1 MKKITSLSNKS
12 FFRIWLGYHLLILIA
27 FVAVFFANGRK
38 ITIDSD
44 LFNMMPK
51 PAMKK
56 ALSAADEKL
65 TQMSGQNMFILASNE
80 DFSKA
85 KEAAIELYEKMIASD
100 KFENVSL
107 YQDLS
112 AMNETINFV
121 EKNRTN
127 LLGENDILLLENGG
141 AEQFAENA
149 LGKVYGSFTMT
160 NLSNIEE
167 DPFLLSEN
175 ALENYLAKLSASGT
189 SMSLKDG
196 VLASFV
202 KPEGID
208 GIENPRWYVMI
219 RSSLSKKGSVL
230 ASHENGVE
238 FLNQAT
244 SEIESRSNG
253 ETHFVFSGT
262 PFHSYK
268 ASSNAST
275 EISVISTVSILIVVV
290 ILLFVFRSPLP
301 IFASVSSILVSIL
314 AAFMATISVFG
325 KMHVLTL
332 VFGTSLIGSCIDYS
346 LHFFINWK
354 ANLALKSGAEIRT
367 FLFKGLSLSL
377 LSTVLCY
384 FVLLFAPFN
393 LLRQMSVFSS
403 AGILST
409 FLTAV
414 CVYPMIKIPSEKRTV
429 FGFGKY
435 CPNVFRKPKQ
445 LSGNVTTQNDLSN
458 EKKKHLAFS
467 DSFRKSA
474 SKRII
479 GRCGISAMFVFCIAT
494 LLITG
499 IAEKKVVSTRLNHQ
513 TTSLNPSV
521 SASNVFGGNSKK
533 KNPLIKF
540 FRIEN
545 NIGRLYKMEGKE
557 FQNEKEAAQIL
568 KYSPSAWFI
577 VSGESVQKTLENEE
591 KVTRALEKIN
601 AGKEKSGYVCTSLFV
616 PSIAS
621 QKKSRAAAEKLLP
634 FAKQQFLLLGYS
646 ETEAESLS
654 RKLEDNFYKTSDDFI
669 EIGKNVP
676 DFIEESVKSAWIG
689 EIDGKY
695 YSVVLPVSVT
705 DYDAYKSIADNEDI
719 FMISKVREINED
731 LDSLSCTIIAF
742 FVIVYIVIFAVLKF
756 FYNWKESLK
765 IISVPILIVLSISA
779 VFALL
784 KIRLEFFSITGM
796 ILVFGL
802 GLDYIIYM
810 VEDERRNKNRKNEN
824 CENANNPADAN
835 REIVADCENA
845 DCGNAN
851 CGNSERNT
859 KNRLESFAVLL
870 SFVTTAVSFGA
881 LALSKFVPVQ
891 MIGLSIFVG
900 LTAAFV
906 STVFYTMKDD

>member
-12 FFRIWLGYHLLILIA
+12 FFRIWLFYHILILLAFIA
-27 FVAVFFANGRK
+27 AFFINGRK

-65 TQMSGQNMFILASNE
+65 TEMSGQNMFILASNE

-85 KEAAIELYEKMIASD
+85 KNAATELYEKMILQD
-100 KFENVSL
+100 KFENVSF
-107 YQDLS
+107 YQDMS
-112 AMNETINFV
+112 AMNETLSFV
-121 EKNRTN
+121 ESNRTN
-127 LLGENDILLLENGG
+127 LLGKNDISLLENGG
-141 AEQFAENA
+141 AEQFAQNA
-149 LGKVYGSFTMT
+149 LSKIYGTFTMT

-167 DPFLLSEN
+167 DPFLLSES

-196 VLASFV
+196 VLASFA

-208 GIENPRWYVMI
+208 GIENARWYVMI
-219 RSSLSKKGSVL
+219 RASLSKKGSVL
-230 ASHENGVE
+230 ASEENGVE
-238 FLNQAT
+238 FINQAAN
-244 SEIESRSNG
+244 EIENTNEG
-253 ETHFVFSGT
+253 THFVFSGT

-268 ASSNAST
+268 ASSNASK
-275 EISVISTVSILIVVV
+275 EISVISAFSILIVVV
-290 ILLFVFRSPLP
+290 ILLFVFHAPLP
-301 IFASVSSILVSIL
+301 IFASVASILVSVL
-314 AAFMATISVFG
+314 AAFMATIAVFG

-393 LLRQMSVFSS
+393 LLRQMSVFSI

-409 FLTAV
+409 FLTAI
-414 CVYPMIKIPSEKRTV
+414 CIYPMMKIPNEKRTIFIFKKSGFDNAQPCETCNSEKRS
-429 FGFGKY
+429 Y
-435 CPNVFRKPKQ
+435 
-445 LSGNVTTQNDLSN
+445 
-458 EKKKHLAFS
+458 KH
-467 DSFRKSA
+467 SF
-474 SKRII
+474 SKRVAGRI
-479 GRCGISAMFVFCIAT
+479 GIAAMFVFCVAT

-499 IAEKKVVSTRLNHQ
+499 IAEKKSNIDVIS
-513 TTSLNPSV
+513 TSLNPRV
-521 SASNVFGGNSKK
+521 STTLNHQNATLDNRS
-533 KNPLIKF
+533 KNPLIRF

-577 VSGESVQKTLENEE
+577 VSGKTVQETLENEE
-591 KVTRALEKIN
+591 KVTRALDKIN
-601 AGKEKSGYVCTSLFV
+601 AENKTGYVCASLFV

-621 QKKSRAAAEKLLP
+621 QKKSKMAAEKLLP
-634 FAKQQFLLLGYS
+634 FGEQQFLFLGYS
-646 ETEAESLS
+646 DAEAKSLS
-654 RKLEDNFYKTSDDFI
+654 QKLKDNFYKSQNDFI

-676 DFIEESVKSAWIG
+676 DFIENSIKSAWIG

-695 YSVVLPVSVT
+695 YSVVLPVRVT
-705 DYDAYKSIADNEDI
+705 DYDAYKKIADNENI

-731 LDSLSCTIIAF
+731 LDRLSCTILAF
-742 FVIVYIVIFAVLKF
+742 FVIVYVVIFAVLKF

-765 IISVPILIVLSISA
+765 IISVPILIVLCISA
-779 VFALL
+779 IFALL
-784 KIRLEFFSITGM
+784 KIKLEFFSITGM

-810 VEDERRNKNRKNEN
+810 IEDEKRRNNKSCSAK
-824 CENANNPADAN
+824 
-835 REIVADCENA
+835 
-845 DCGNAN
+845 
-851 CGNSERNT
+851 SS
-859 KNRLESFAVLL
+859 LESFAVLL

-891 MIGLSIFVG
+891 MIGLAIFVG
-900 LTAAFV
+900 LCTAFL

>member
-12 FFRIWLGYHLLILIA
+12 FFRIWLGYHLLILLS

-85 KEAAIELYEKMIASD
+85 KSAAAELYEKMILSD

-107 YQDLS
+107 YQDMQ
-112 AMNETINFV
+112 AMNETIDFV
-121 EKNRTN
+121 EKNRAN
-127 LLGENDILLLENGG
+127 LLGENDISLLENGG

-149 LGKVYGSFTMT
+149 LSKIYGTFTMT
-160 NLSNIEE
+160 NLSNLEK
-167 DPFLLSEN
+167 DPFLLSES

-196 VLASFV
+196 VLASFL

-238 FLNQAT
+238 FLNQVT
-244 SEIESRSNG
+244 NEIENESGNEG
-253 ETHFVFSGT
+253 THFVFSGT

-268 ASSNAST
+268 ASSNASK

-301 IFASVSSILVSIL
+301 ILCSVASILVSVL

-414 CVYPMIKIPSEKRTV
+414 CIYPMMKIPDEKRTI
-429 FGFGKY
+429 FGFGRY
-435 CPNVFRKPKQ
+435 CPNVFREPQ
-445 LSGNVTTQNDLSN
+445 QPSGNVTTQNDLSN
-458 EKKKHLAFS
+458 EKKKHLTFS
-467 DSFRKSA
+467 DSFRQSA

-479 GRCGISAMFVFCIAT
+479 GRCGIAAMFVFCVAT

-499 IAEKKVVSTRLNHQ
+499 IAENKAKTGVVSTMLNPRVS
-513 TTSLNPSV
+513 TTLNPSV
-521 SASNVFGGNSKK
+521 STANVFGGNSKK

-557 FQNEKEAAQIL
+557 FQNEKEASQVL
-568 KYSPSAWFI
+568 RYSPSAWFI

-601 AGKEKSGYVCTSLFV
+601 DGKEKSGYVCTSLFV
-616 PSIAS
+616 PSVAS

-634 FAKQQFLLLGYS
+634 LTKQQFLLLGYA
-646 ETEAESLS
+646 ETEAETLS
-654 RKLEDNFYKTSDDFI
+654 RNLEDNFHKTSDDFI

-705 DYDAYKSIADNEDI
+705 DYDAYKSIADDENI

-731 LDSLSCTIIAF
+731 LDRLSCTIIAF
-742 FVIVYIVIFAVLKF
+742 FVIVYVVIFVVLKF
-756 FYNWKESLK
+756 FYSWKESLK
-765 IISVPILIVLSISA
+765 IISVPILIVMSISA

-810 VEDERRNKNRKNEN
+810 VEDERRNNNRKAEN
-824 CENANNPADAN
+824 IANA
-835 REIVADCENA
+835 
-845 DCGNAN
+845 
-851 CGNSERNT
+851 

-906 STVFYTMKDD
+906 STVFYSMSEN

>member
-85 KEAAIELYEKMIASD
+85 KEAAIELYEKMISSD

-435 CPNVFRKPKQ
+435 CPNVILKPKQ
-445 LSGNVTTQNDLSN
+445 PSGNVTTQNDLSN

-479 GRCGISAMFVFCIAT
+479 GRCGIAAMFVFCIAT

-521 SASNVFGGNSKK
+521 STANVFGGNSKK

-557 FQNEKEAAQIL
+557 FQNEKEATQIL

-634 FAKQQFLLLGYS
+634 LAKQQFLLLGYS

-676 DFIEESVKSAWIG
+676 GFIEESVKSAWIG

-810 VEDERRNKNRKNEN
+810 VEDERRNKNSKNEN
-824 CENANNPADAN
+824 CENANNPAEAN

-845 DCGNAN
+845 D

-906 STVFYTMKDD
+906 STVFYSMSEN

>member
-12 FFRIWLGYHLLILIA
+12 FFRIWLFYHILILLA
-27 FVAVFFANGRK
+27 FVAVFFINGRK

-65 TQMSGQNMFILASNE
+65 TEMSGQNMFILASNE

-85 KEAAIELYEKMIASD
+85 RSAAAELYEKMILQD
-100 KFENVSL
+100 KFENVSF
-107 YQDLS
+107 YQDMS
-112 AMNETINFV
+112 AMNETLSFV
-121 EKNRTN
+121 ESNRTN

-141 AEQFAENA
+141 AEQFAQNA
-149 LGKVYGSFTMT
+149 LSKIYGTFTMT

-167 DPFLLSEN
+167 DPFLLSES

-196 VLASFV
+196 VLASFA

-208 GIENPRWYVMI
+208 GIENARWYVMI
-219 RSSLSKKGSVL
+219 RASLSKKGSVL
-230 ASHENGVE
+230 ASEENGVE
-238 FLNQAT
+238 FINQAAN
-244 SEIESRSNG
+244 EIENTNEG
-253 ETHFVFSGT
+253 THFVFSGT

-268 ASSNAST
+268 ASSNASK
-275 EISVISTVSILIVVV
+275 EISVISTISILIVVV
-290 ILLFVFRSPLP
+290 ILLFVFHAPLP
-301 IFASVSSILVSIL
+301 IFASVASILVSVL
-314 AAFMATISVFG
+314 AAFMTTIAVFG

-393 LLRQMSVFSS
+393 LLRQMSVFSI

-409 FLTAV
+409 FLTAI
-414 CVYPMIKIPSEKRTV
+414 CIYPMMKIPSEKRTI
-429 FGFGKY
+429 FIFKKSGFDNAQPE
-435 CPNVFRKPKQ
+435 CFDNAQTPNDNAQHRETCN
-445 LSGNVTTQNDLSN
+445 S
-458 EKKKHLAFS
+458 EKRNYKH
-467 DSFRKSA
+467 SF
-474 SKRII
+474 SKRIA
-479 GRCGISAMFVFCIAT
+479 GRVGIAAMFVFCVAT

-499 IAEKKVVSTRLNHQ
+499 IAEKKSNIDVVSTSLNHQ
-513 TTSLNPSV
+513 NATLDNRT
-521 SASNVFGGNSKK
+521 
-533 KNPLIKF
+533 KNPLIRF

-577 VSGESVQKTLENEE
+577 VSGKTVQETLENEE
-591 KVTRALEKIN
+591 KVTRALDKIN
-601 AGKEKSGYVCTSLFV
+601 AENKVGYVCTSLFV

-634 FAKQQFLLLGYS
+634 FSKQQFLFLGYS
-646 ETEAESLS
+646 DSEAESLS
-654 RKLEDNFYKTSDDFI
+654 QKLKDNFYKSQNDFI

-676 DFIEESVKSAWIG
+676 DFIENSIKSAWIG

-695 YSVVLPVSVT
+695 YSVVLPVRVT
-705 DYDAYKSIADNEDI
+705 DYDAYKKIADNENI

-731 LDSLSCTIIAF
+731 LDRLSCTILAF

-765 IISVPILIVLSISA
+765 IISVPILIVLCISA

-784 KIRLEFFSITGM
+784 KIKLEFFSITGM

-810 VEDERRNKNRKNEN
+810 IEDEKRNNGKSCQEK
-824 CENANNPADAN
+824 
-835 REIVADCENA
+835 
-845 DCGNAN
+845 
-851 CGNSERNT
+851 SS
-859 KNRLESFAVLL
+859 LESFAVLL

-891 MIGLSIFVG
+891 MIGLAIFVG
-900 LTAAFV
+900 LCTAFL

>member
-12 FFRIWLGYHLLILIA
+12 FFRIWIIYHLLILFSFA
-27 FVAVFFANGRK
+27 VVFFANGRK

-65 TQMSGQNMFILASNE
+65 TQMSGKNMFILASNE

-85 KEAAIELYEKMIASD
+85 KSAAAELYEKMILSD
-100 KFENVSL
+100 KFENVSF
-107 YQDLS
+107 YQDMQ
-112 AMNETINFV
+112 AMNETIDFV

-127 LLGENDILLLENGG
+127 LLGENDISLLENGG

-149 LGKVYGSFTMT
+149 LSKIYGTFTMT
-160 NLSNIEE
+160 NLSNLEE
-167 DPFLLSEN
+167 DPFLLSES

-208 GIENPRWYVMI
+208 GIEKPRWYVMI

-230 ASHENGVE
+230 ASKENGVE
-238 FLNQAT
+238 FLNQEA
-244 SEIESRSNG
+244 SRIENESGNEG
-253 ETHFVFSGT
+253 THFVFSGT

-268 ASSNAST
+268 ASSNASK

-290 ILLFVFRSPLP
+290 ILLLVFRSPLP
-301 IFASVSSILVSIL
+301 ILCSVASILVSIL

-414 CVYPMIKIPSEKRTV
+414 CVYPMIKIPDEKRTI

-435 CPNVFRKPKQ
+435 CPNVFREPQ
-445 LSGNVTTQNDLSN
+445 QPSGKVTTQNDLSN
-458 EKKKHLAFS
+458 EKKKHLTFS
-467 DSFRKSA
+467 DSFRQSA

-479 GRCGISAMFVFCIAT
+479 GRCGIAAMFVFCVAT
-494 LLITG
+494 ILITG
-499 IAEKKVVSTRLNHQ
+499 IAENKAKTGVVSTTLNPRVSTTLNHQ
-513 TTSLNPSV
+513 TTTLNQNV
-521 SASNVFGGNSKK
+521 STANVFGGNSKK

-557 FQNEKEAAQIL
+557 FQNEKEASQVL

-577 VSGESVQKTLENEE
+577 VSGKSVQETLENEE

-601 AGKEKSGYVCTSLFV
+601 DGKEKSGYVCTSLFV
-616 PSIAS
+616 PSVAS

-634 FAKQQFLLLGYS
+634 LTKQQFLLLGYA
-646 ETEAESLS
+646 ETEAETLS
-654 RKLEDNFYKTSDDFI
+654 RNLEDDFYKTNDEFI

-676 DFIEESVKSAWIG
+676 DFIENSIKSAWIG

-705 DYDAYKSIADNEDI
+705 DYDAYKSIADGENI

-731 LDSLSCTIIAF
+731 LDRLSCTILAF
-742 FVIVYIVIFAVLKF
+742 FVIVYVVIFVVLKF

-765 IISVPILIVLSISA
+765 IISVPILIVMSISA

-810 VEDERRNKNRKNEN
+810 VEDERRNKNRKNIN
-824 CENANNPADAN
+824 RDA
-835 REIVADCENA
+835 
-845 DCGNAN
+845 
-851 CGNSERNT
+851 

-870 SFVTTAVSFGA
+870 SFVTTALSFGA

-906 STVFYTMKDD
+906 STVFYSMSEN

>member
-12 FFRIWLGYHLLILIA
+12 FFRIWLGYHLLILLS

-85 KEAAIELYEKMIASD
+85 KDAAAELYEKMILSD
-100 KFENVSL
+100 KFENVLL
-107 YQDLS
+107 YQDMQ
-112 AMNETINFV
+112 AMNETIDFV
-121 EKNRTN
+121 EKNRAN
-127 LLGENDILLLENGG
+127 LLGENDISLLENGG

-149 LGKVYGSFTMT
+149 LSKIYGTFTMT
-160 NLSNIEE
+160 NLSNLEK
-167 DPFLLSEN
+167 DPFLLSES

-202 KPEGID
+202 KPEGIG

-238 FLNQAT
+238 FLNQVT
-244 SEIESRSNG
+244 NEIENESGNEG
-253 ETHFVFSGT
+253 THFVFSGT

-268 ASSNAST
+268 ASSNASK

-301 IFASVSSILVSIL
+301 ILCSVASILVSIL

-393 LLRQMSVFSS
+393 LLRQMSIFSI

-409 FLTAV
+409 FLTAI
-414 CVYPMIKIPSEKRTV
+414 CIYPMMKIPDEKRTI

-435 CPNVFRKPKQ
+435 CPNVFREPQ
-445 LSGNVTTQNDLSN
+445 QPSGKVTIQNDLSN
-458 EKKKHLAFS
+458 EKKKHLTFS
-467 DSFRKSA
+467 DSFRQSA

-479 GRCGISAMFVFCIAT
+479 GRCGIAAMFVFCVAT
-494 LLITG
+494 ILITG
-499 IAEKKVVSTRLNHQ
+499 IAENKAKTGVVSTMLNPRVSTMLNPRVSTTFNHQ
-513 TTSLNPSV
+513 TTTLNQNV
-521 SASNVFGGNSKK
+521 STANVFGGNSKK

-557 FQNEKEAAQIL
+557 FQNEKEASQVL

-577 VSGESVQKTLENEE
+577 VSGKSVQETLENEE

-601 AGKEKSGYVCTSLFV
+601 DGKEKSGYVCTSLFV
-616 PSIAS
+616 PSVAS

-634 FAKQQFLLLGYS
+634 FTKQQFLLLGYS
-646 ETEAESLS
+646 ETEAETLS
-654 RKLEDNFYKTSDDFI
+654 RNLEDNFHKTSDDFI

-705 DYDAYKSIADNEDI
+705 DYDAYKSIADDENI

-731 LDSLSCTIIAF
+731 LDRLSCTILAF
-742 FVIVYIVIFAVLKF
+742 FVIVYVVIFVVLKF

-765 IISVPILIVLSISA
+765 IISVPILIVMSISA

-810 VEDERRNKNRKNEN
+810 VEDERRNKNRKNIN
-824 CENANNPADAN
+824 RDA
-835 REIVADCENA
+835 
-845 DCGNAN
+845 
-851 CGNSERNT
+851 

>member
-27 FVAVFFANGRK
+27 FVAVFFVNGRK

-80 DFSKA
+80 DFAEA
-85 KEAAIELYEKMIASD
+85 KNAAIELYEKMISSD

-112 AMNETINFV
+112 AMNETLAFV
-121 EKNRTN
+121 EKKRAN

-141 AEQFAENA
+141 AQQFAENA

-160 NLSNIEE
+160 NLSNLEE

-208 GIENPRWYVMI
+208 GIENARWYVMI

-238 FLNQAT
+238 FLNQAA

-268 ASSNAST
+268 ASSNASK

-301 IFASVSSILVSIL
+301 ILASVASILVSIL
-314 AAFMATISVFG
+314 VAFMATISVFG

-409 FLTAV
+409 FLTAI
-414 CVYPMIKIPSEKRTV
+414 CIYPMIKIPSKKRTIFV
-429 FGFGKY
+429 FGKSSFERCGFDNAQPPKDISKLPY
-435 CPNVFRKPKQ
+435 NVQKNHF
-445 LSGNVTTQNDLSN
+445 NA
-458 EKKKHLAFS
+458 KK
-467 DSFRKSA
+467 
-474 SKRII
+474 II
-479 GRCGISAMFVFCIAT
+479 GRIGIAAMFVFCIAT

-499 IAEKKVVSTRLNHQ
+499 IAENKAKTGAVSTTLNNQ
-513 TTSLNPSV
+513 TTSLNPSA

-621 QKKSRAAAEKLLP
+621 QKKSREAAEKLLP
-634 FAKQQFLLLGYS
+634 LAKQQFLLLGYS
-646 ETEAESLS
+646 ETESETLS

-756 FYNWKESLK
+756 FYSWKESLK

-810 VEDERRNKNRKNEN
+810 VEDERRNKNSKNEN

-835 REIVADCENA
+835 REIVADCGNTN
-845 DCGNAN
+845 CGNAN
-851 CGNSERNT
+851 RKNENRDA

-891 MIGLSIFVG
+891 MIGLAIFVG
-900 LTAAFV
+900 LTVAFV

>member
-12 FFRIWLGYHLLILIA
+12 FFRIWLGYHLLILLA

-85 KEAAIELYEKMIASD
+85 KEAAIELYEKMISSD

-208 GIENPRWYVMI
+208 GIENARWYVMI

-238 FLNQAT
+238 FLNQAA

-268 ASSNAST
+268 ASSNASK

-354 ANLALKSGAEIRT
+354 ANLALKSGTEIRT

-414 CVYPMIKIPSEKRTV
+414 CVYPMIKIPSEKRMV

-435 CPNVFRKPKQ
+435 CPNVFREPQ
-445 LSGNVTTQNDLSN
+445 QPSGNVTTQNDLSN

-479 GRCGISAMFVFCIAT
+479 GRCGIAAMFVFCVAT
-494 LLITG
+494 ILITG

-557 FQNEKEAAQIL
+557 FQNEKEAAQVL

-616 PSIAS
+616 PSVAS

-634 FAKQQFLLLGYS
+634 LAKQQFLLLGYS
-646 ETEAESLS
+646 ETEAETLS
-654 RKLEDNFYKTSDDFI
+654 RNLEDNFYKTSDDFI

-731 LDSLSCTIIAF
+731 LDRLSCTIIAF
-742 FVIVYIVIFAVLKF
+742 FVIVYVVIFAVLKF

-810 VEDERRNKNRKNEN
+810 VEDERRNKNSKNEN
-824 CENANNPADAN
+824 CENANNSAEAN
-835 REIVADCENA
+835 REIVA

>member
-12 FFRIWLGYHLLILIA
+12 FFRIWLGYHLLILLS

-85 KEAAIELYEKMIASD
+85 KDAASELYEKMILSD

-107 YQDLS
+107 YQDMQ
-112 AMNETINFV
+112 AMNETIDFV

-149 LGKVYGSFTMT
+149 LSKIYGTFTIS
-160 NLSNIEE
+160 NLSNLEK
-167 DPFLLSEN
+167 DPFLLSES

-238 FLNQAT
+238 FLNQVT
-244 SEIESRSNG
+244 NEIENESGNEG
-253 ETHFVFSGT
+253 THFVFSGT

-268 ASSNAST
+268 ASSNASK

-301 IFASVSSILVSIL
+301 ILCSVASILVSVL

-414 CVYPMIKIPSEKRTV
+414 CIYPMMKIPDEKRTI
-429 FGFGKY
+429 FGFGRY
-435 CPNVFRKPKQ
+435 CPNVFREPQ
-445 LSGNVTTQNDLSN
+445 QPSGNVTTQNDLSN
-458 EKKKHLAFS
+458 EKKKHLTFS
-467 DSFRKSA
+467 DSFRQSA

-479 GRCGISAMFVFCIAT
+479 GRCGIAAMFVFCVAT

-499 IAEKKVVSTRLNHQ
+499 IAENKAKTGVVSTMLNPRVS
-513 TTSLNPSV
+513 TTLNPSV
-521 SASNVFGGNSKK
+521 STANVFGGNSKK

-557 FQNEKEAAQIL
+557 FQNEKEASQVL
-568 KYSPSAWFI
+568 RYSPSAWFI

-601 AGKEKSGYVCTSLFV
+601 DGKEKSGYVCTSLFV
-616 PSIAS
+616 PSVAS

-634 FAKQQFLLLGYS
+634 LTKQQFLLLGYA
-646 ETEAESLS
+646 ETEAETLS
-654 RKLEDNFYKTSDDFI
+654 RNLEDNFHKTSDDFI

-705 DYDAYKSIADNEDI
+705 DYDAYKSIADDENI

-731 LDSLSCTIIAF
+731 LDRLSCTIIAF
-742 FVIVYIVIFAVLKF
+742 FVIVYVVIFVVLKF
-756 FYNWKESLK
+756 FYSWKESLK
-765 IISVPILIVLSISA
+765 IISVPILIVMSISA

-810 VEDERRNKNRKNEN
+810 VEDERRNNNRKAEN
-824 CENANNPADAN
+824 IANA
-835 REIVADCENA
+835 
-845 DCGNAN
+845 
-851 CGNSERNT
+851 

-906 STVFYTMKDD
+906 STVFYSMSEN

>member
-12 FFRIWLGYHLLILIA
+12 FFRIWLGYHLLILLS

-85 KEAAIELYEKMIASD
+85 KDAASELYEKMILSD

-107 YQDLS
+107 YQDMQ
-112 AMNETINFV
+112 AMNETIDFV
-121 EKNRTN
+121 EKNRAN

-149 LGKVYGSFTMT
+149 LSKIYGTFTMS
-160 NLSNIEE
+160 NLSNLEE
-167 DPFLLSEN
+167 DPFLLSES

-196 VLASFV
+196 VLASFL

-244 SEIESRSNG
+244 NEIENESGNEG
-253 ETHFVFSGT
+253 THFVFSGT

-301 IFASVSSILVSIL
+301 ILCSVASILVSVL

-414 CVYPMIKIPSEKRTV
+414 CVYPMIKIPDEKRTI

-435 CPNVFRKPKQ
+435 CPNVFREPQ
-445 LSGNVTTQNDLSN
+445 QPSGKVTTQNDLSN
-458 EKKKHLAFS
+458 EKKKHLTFS
-467 DSFRKSA
+467 DSFRRSA

-479 GRCGISAMFVFCIAT
+479 GRCGIAAMFVFCVAT
-494 LLITG
+494 ILITG
-499 IAEKKVVSTRLNHQ
+499 IAENKAKTGVVSTMLNPRVS
-513 TTSLNPSV
+513 TMLNPRVSTALNPSV
-521 SASNVFGGNSKK
+521 STANVFGGNSKK

-557 FQNEKEAAQIL
+557 FQNEKEASQVL
-568 KYSPSAWFI
+568 RYSPSAWFI
-577 VSGESVQKTLENEE
+577 VSGKSVQETLENEE

-601 AGKEKSGYVCTSLFV
+601 DGKEKSGYVCTSLFV
-616 PSIAS
+616 PSVAS

-634 FAKQQFLLLGYS
+634 LTKQQFLLLGYS
-646 ETEAESLS
+646 ETEAEALS
-654 RKLEDNFYKTSDDFI
+654 RNLEDNFHKTSDDFI

-705 DYDAYKSIADNEDI
+705 DYDAYKSIADDENI

-731 LDSLSCTIIAF
+731 LDRLSCTILAF
-742 FVIVYIVIFAVLKF
+742 FVIVYVVIFVVLKF

-765 IISVPILIVLSISA
+765 IISVPILIVMSISA

-810 VEDERRNKNRKNEN
+810 VEDERRNKNRKN
-824 CENANNPADAN
+824 ANNPADAN
-835 REIVADCENA
+835 REIVADC
-845 DCGNAN
+845 GNTNRDA
-851 CGNSERNT
+851 

-906 STVFYTMKDD
+906 STVFYTMSEN

>member
-1 MKKITSLSNKS
+1 MKKITSFSNKS
-12 FFRIWLGYHLLILIA
+12 FFRIWLGYHLLILLSFA
-27 FVAVFFANGRK
+27 AVFFANGRK

-85 KEAAIELYEKMIASD
+85 KSAAAELYEKMILSD

-107 YQDLS
+107 YQDMQ
-112 AMNETINFV
+112 AMNETIDFV

-149 LGKVYGSFTMT
+149 LSKIYGTFTMT

-167 DPFLLSEN
+167 DPFLLSES

-238 FLNQAT
+238 FLNQEA
-244 SEIESRSNG
+244 SKIENESGNEG
-253 ETHFVFSGT
+253 THFVFSGT

-301 IFASVSSILVSIL
+301 ILCSVASILVSIL

-414 CVYPMIKIPSEKRTV
+414 CVYPMIKIPDEKRTI

-435 CPNVFRKPKQ
+435 CPNVFREPQ
-445 LSGNVTTQNDLSN
+445 QPSGKVTTQNDLSN
-458 EKKKHLAFS
+458 EKKKHLTFS
-467 DSFRKSA
+467 DSFRQSA

-479 GRCGISAMFVFCIAT
+479 GRCGIAAMFVFCVAT
-494 LLITG
+494 ILITK
-499 IAEKKVVSTRLNHQ
+499 IAEKDA
-513 TTSLNPSV
+513 TSQK
-521 SASNVFGGNSKK
+521 AKNS
-533 KNPLIKF
+533 LIKF

-557 FQNEKEAAQIL
+557 FQNEKEASQVL
-568 KYSPSAWFI
+568 RYSPSAWFI
-577 VSGESVQKTLENEE
+577 VSGKSVQETLENEE

-601 AGKEKSGYVCTSLFV
+601 DGKEKSGYVCTSLFV
-616 PSIAS
+616 PSVAS

-646 ETEAESLS
+646 ETEAETLS
-654 RKLEDNFYKTSDDFI
+654 RNLEDNFHKTSDDFI

-705 DYDAYKSIADNEDI
+705 DYDAYKSIADGENI

-765 IISVPILIVLSISA
+765 IISVPILIVMSISA

-824 CENANNPADAN
+824 CKNANNPADAN
-835 REIVADCENA
+835 REIVADCGNTNCENINRDA
-845 DCGNAN
+845 
-851 CGNSERNT
+851 

-906 STVFYTMKDD
+906 STVFYTMSEN

>member
-12 FFRIWLGYHLLILIA
+12 FFRIWLIYHSLILLA

-85 KEAAIELYEKMIASD
+85 KEAAIELYEKMISSD

-127 LLGENDILLLENGG
+127 LLGKNDILLLENGG

-160 NLSNIEE
+160 NLSNIEK

-208 GIENPRWYVMI
+208 GIENARWYVMI

-445 LSGNVTTQNDLSN
+445 PSGNVTTQNDLSN

-467 DSFRKSA
+467 DSFRQSA

-479 GRCGISAMFVFCIAT
+479 GRCGIAAMFVFCVAT

-499 IAEKKVVSTRLNHQ
+499 IAEKNAKTGVVSTMLNHQ

-521 SASNVFGGNSKK
+521 SAANVFGGNSKK

-616 PSIAS
+616 PSVAS

-634 FAKQQFLLLGYS
+634 LAKQQFLLLGYS
-646 ETEAESLS
+646 ETEAETLS

-676 DFIEESVKSAWIG
+676 GFIEESVKSAWIG

-742 FVIVYIVIFAVLKF
+742 FVIVYVVIFVVLKF

-824 CENANNPADAN
+824 CKNANNPADAN
-835 REIVADCENA
+835 REIVADC
-845 DCGNAN
+845 GNTN